1 MHYHLLAKD
10 LWSDKMVETKV
21 FPPLQY
27 FKRIFSGFYVRPGTE
42 TLVNI
47 KASRTEMRQDAID
60 FFSDPKYRM
69 CYTED
74 QFQPLYYNKVL

>member
-1 MHYHLLAKD
+1 M
-10 LWSDKMVETKV
+10 
-21 FPPLQY
+21 
-27 FKRIFSGFYVRPGTE
+27 RPGTE

-74 QFQPLYYNKVL
+74 QFQPLYYNKVLKTFSA